1 MQLFKRYIARIGNA
15 HYYHDGSGHVRD
27 IGLRTVTELR
37 AFMKREQVP
46 LIDQRVILPEPLE
59 RRVAPEPLER
69 RVAPEPRKHYGEYR
83 ERKIVGRY

>member
-59 RRVAPEPLER
+59 RRVAPEP
-69 RVAPEPRKHYGEYR
+69 RKHYGEYR